1 MVLNLVKSKPEYNDY
16 YVYPEKESLQEEED
30 AVEDLIIDE
39 DALEFAFEG
48 TRFYDLMRVA
58 LRRNAPSYL
67 ANKIYARK
75 GKGNEAEVRSLI
87 QTDLNDT
94 HNWYLNWDGKIG
106 LGQLFNSEK

>member
-16 YVYPEKESLQEEED
+16 YVYPEKESLQEEE
-30 AVEDLIIDE
+30 
-39 DALEFAFEG
+39 EFAFEG